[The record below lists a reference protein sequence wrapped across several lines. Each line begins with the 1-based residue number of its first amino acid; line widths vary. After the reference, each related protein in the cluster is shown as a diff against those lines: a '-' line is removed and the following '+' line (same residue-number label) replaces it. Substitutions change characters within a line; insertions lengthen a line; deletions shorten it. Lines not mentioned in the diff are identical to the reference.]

1 VAAWVPIPGFQQP
14 DLFLRAVKRVV
25 WEQTIIPIQEKRLW
39 SEKSPALNAIVPFL
53 LLMSHKM
60 AEKSLKMPDKN
71 TCQIIGL
78 KGSGLSGTA

>member
-1 VAAWVPIPGFQQP
+1 
-14 DLFLRAVKRVV
+14 
-25 WEQTIIPIQEKRLW
+25 
-39 SEKSPALNAIVPFL
+39 
-53 LLMSHKM
+53 MSHKM